1 MTYFPKSQIKTN
13 LFTIGNEY
21 VLSTNLTYYKGYY
34 YEVSTGQRFTGRQPG
49 DGENILLTIPLSPDS
64 ILSPNSTTP
73 TNKNITLNLYKYDEP
88 EDSFN
93 DFSPLKYSEQTGQVN
108 LPQRSLPP
116 SSITLPTP
124 QDYKNGRM
132 IRYFAKKTNELRYL
146 ETSKQ
151 TYTDLNSRSSNI
163 AWDLYEP
170 VKLEW
175 EIRGDKPIIFRNNKT
190 TITKIEQNKKWYGFS
205 NYLKE
210 DYTKYW
216 KP

>member
-13 LFTIGNEY
+13 LYSTGEYIYLSNGEPYIGA
-21 VLSTNLTYYKGYY
+21 YYKI
-34 YEVSTGQRFTGRQPG
+34 STGKTYIGATPSFPNSPEIVISPNKVLI
-49 DGENILLTIPLSPDS
+49 DGIIENIDPIGPPPLKS
-64 ILSPNSTTP
+64 ILITNISPYSQITP
-73 TNKNITLNLYKYDEP
+73 PTPFL
-88 EDSFN
+88 
-93 DFSPLKYSEQTGQVN
+93 
-108 LPQRSLPP
+108 RSLPQP
-116 SSITLPTP
+116 YQTLPTP
-124 QDYKNGRM
+124 QNYEDK
-132 IRYFAKKTNELRYL
+132 IFSRYFAKKTNELKYK
-146 ETSKQ
+146 EISKQ
-151 TYTDLNSRSSNI
+151 TYTLLKNKDTSI

-175 EIRGDKPIIFRNNKT
+175 EIRGDKSIIFRNNKT